1 MPAWDY
7 AGCYKLVSNKNKK
20 KSARLTSDKAVVKYD
35 PLQRY
40 LSEISRYNLLTRE
53 EEVSL
58 GKRVQEQGDQE
69 AAYRLVT
76 SNLRLV
82 VKIAMDLL
90 EEGLIDEKTALNRID
105 PIKLDET
112 TIPPSPID
120 VLCTNALLFIYLN
133 FIVPRS
139 TTIKG

>member
-1 MPAWDY
+1 MKKAKIKKAKPSA
-7 AGCYKLVSNKNKK
+7 NKK
-20 KSARLTSDKAVVKYD
+20 TYRPGGRTSDKAVVKYD

-76 SNLRLV
+76 SN
-82 VKIAMDLL
+82 
-90 EEGLIDEKTALNRID
+90 
-105 PIKLDET
+105 
-112 TIPPSPID
+112 
-120 VLCTNALLFIYLN
+120 
-133 FIVPRS
+133 
-139 TTIKG
+139 

>member
-1 MPAWDY
+1 MKKAKIKKAKPSA
-7 AGCYKLVSNKNKK
+7 SKNAYRP
-20 KSARLTSDKAVVKYD
+20 SGRTSDKAVVKYD

-82 VKIAMDLL
+82 VKIALEFQRVWMQNLLDLIQ
-90 EEGLIDEKTALNRID
+90 EGNIGLMQAVKKFDPYKNVKFSYYASFWIKAYILSLIHI
-105 PIKLDET
+105 
-112 TIPPSPID
+112 
-120 VLCTNALLFIYLN
+120 
-133 FIVPRS
+133 
-139 TTIKG
+139 